1 MKKTRFMTVTMLA
14 ASMLVLNAC
23 GSGKA
28 DAVTTAA
35 VTSAAEETTTASE
48 ETTTVAETSAA
59 EETTTVAEETT
70 VAAEESKDEKESA
83 EAESKDEKAV
93 KDETKADEKNA
104 KADEKTEAA
113 AQDAKAEETTA
124 AETKA
129 ASTGATPADIYSKLT
144 SYLPSMVS
152 FDDSYIS
159 NYYGIDA
166 SQLDGYVFAAAEDV
180 TQADTVVILK
190 AKDASSVSTL
200 SSQLAT
206 VKQQKEAEL
215 QDYNPTAYQVAAAGY
230 VKTSGNYVYLIMSNN
245 ASAIDQVI
253 SANVG

>member
-1 MKKTRFMTVTMLA
+1 MKKMKLCTLAILA
-14 ASMLVLNAC
+14 ASTLMLTSC
-23 GSGKA
+23 GSGNA
-28 DAVTTAA
+28 EAVTTAA
-35 VTSAAEETTTASE
+35 ATTAEETATAAEESTT
-48 ETTTVAETSAA
+48 AA

-70 VAAEESKDEKESA
+70 AA
-83 EAESKDEKAV
+83 
-93 KDETKADEKNA
+93 
-104 KADEKTEAA
+104 
-113 AQDAKAEETTA
+113 AEETTA
-124 AETKA
+124 ATEESTTEKESSEAAKDEKDASAASEKAEAKASEAPATTAAEAKA
-129 ASTGATPADIYSKLT
+129 AATGAAPSDIYSKVT
-144 SYLPSMVS
+144 SYLPSMVN
-152 FDDSYIS
+152 FDANYIS

-190 AKDASSVSTL
+190 AKDASQVSTL

-230 VKTSGNYVYLIMSNN
+230 VKTSGNYVYLIMSSN

>member
-1 MKKTRFMTVTMLA
+1 MTVAMLA

-23 GSGKA
+23 GSGNA
-28 DAVTTAA
+28 EAVTTAA
-35 VTSAAEETTTASE
+35 VTSAAAETTTATEETTTA
-48 ETTTVAETSAA
+48 AE
-59 EETTTVAEETT
+59 TTVAEETT
-70 VAAEESKDEKESA
+70 TAAEETTAAAEESKDEKESA
-83 EAESKDEKAV
+83 EAESKGEKAV
-93 KDETKADEKNA
+93 KDETKADEKN
-104 KADEKTEAA
+104 EAA

-129 ASTGATPADIYSKLT
+129 ASTGAAPADIYSKVT

-166 SQLDGYVFAAAEDV
+166 SQLDGYVLAAAEDV

>member
-1 MKKTRFMTVTMLA
+1 MKKTRFMTVAMLA

-23 GSGKA
+23 GSGNA
-28 DAVTTAA
+28 EAVTTAA
-35 VTSAAEETTTASE
+35 VTSATEETTTAAEETSTAAETNAAEETTTA
-48 ETTTVAETSAA
+48 A
-59 EETTTVAEETT
+59 EETTA
-70 VAAEESKDEKESA
+70 AAEESKDEKESA

-93 KDETKADEKNA
+93 KDETKADEKN
-104 KADEKTEAA
+104 EAA

-129 ASTGATPADIYSKLT
+129 ASTGAAPADIYSKLT

-190 AKDASSVSTL
+190 AKDAASVSTL

-215 QDYNPTAYQVAAAGY
+215 QDYNPTAYQVAAAGF
-230 VKTSGNYVYLIMSNN
+230 VKTSGNYVYLIMSGN
-245 ASAIDQVI
+245 AAQIDQVI
-253 SANVG
+253 SANVS

>member
-1 MKKTRFMTVTMLA
+1 MKKRFMTVAMLA

-23 GSGKA
+23 GSGNA
-28 DAVTTAA
+28 EAVTTAA
-35 VTSAAEETTTASE
+35 VTSAAAENTTATEETTTA
-48 ETTTVAETSAA
+48 AE
-59 EETTTVAEETT
+59 TTVAEETT
-70 VAAEESKDEKESA
+70 TAAEETTAAAEESKDEKESA

-93 KDETKADEKNA
+93 KEE
-104 KADEKTEAA
+104 EKTEAET
-113 AQDAKAEETTA
+113 KAEETTA

-129 ASTGATPADIYSKLT
+129 ASTGAAPADIYSKVT

>member
-1 MKKTRFMTVTMLA
+1 MKKRFMTVAMLA

-23 GSGKA
+23 GSGNA
-28 DAVTTAA
+28 EAVTTAA
-35 VTSAAEETTTASE
+35 VTSAAAETTTATEETTTA
-48 ETTTVAETSAA
+48 AE
-59 EETTTVAEETT
+59 TTVAEETT
-70 VAAEESKDEKESA
+70 TAAEETTAAAEESKDEKESA
-83 EAESKDEKAV
+83 EAESKDENAV
-93 KDETKADEKNA
+93 KDETKADEKN
-104 KADEKTEAA
+104 EAA

-129 ASTGATPADIYSKLT
+129 ASTGAAPADIYSKVT

>member
-1 MKKTRFMTVTMLA
+1 MKKRFMTVAMLA

-23 GSGKA
+23 GSSNA
-28 DAVTTAA
+28 EAVTTAA
-35 VTSAAEETTTASE
+35 VTSAAEETTTAAE
-48 ETTTVAETSAA
+48 ETTTAA
-59 EETTTVAEETT
+59 ETTVAEETT
-70 VAAEESKDEKESA
+70 TAAEETTAAAEESKDEKESA

-93 KDETKADEKNA
+93 KDETKAE
-104 KADEKTEAA
+104 EKTEAET
-113 AQDAKAEETTA
+113 KAEETTA

-129 ASTGATPADIYSKLT
+129 ASNGAAPADIYSKVT

>member
-1 MKKTRFMTVTMLA
+1 MKKRFMTVAMLA

-23 GSGKA
+23 GSGNA
-28 DAVTTAA
+28 EAVTTAA
-35 VTSAAEETTTASE
+35 VTSAAAETTT
-48 ETTTVAETSAA
+48 AA
-59 EETTTVAEETT
+59 EETTTVAETTAAEETT
-70 VAAEESKDEKESA
+70 TAAEETTAAAEESKESAEAESKDEKESA
-83 EAESKDEKAV
+83 EAETKDEKAV
-93 KDETKADEKNA
+93 KDETKAE
-104 KADEKTEAA
+104 EKTEAET
-113 AQDAKAEETTA
+113 KAEETTA

-129 ASTGATPADIYSKLT
+129 ASTGAAPADIYSKVT

-190 AKDASSVSTL
+190 AKDTASVSTL

>member
-1 MKKTRFMTVTMLA
+1 MKKTRFITVAMLA

-23 GSGKA
+23 GSGAA

-35 VTSAAEETTTASE
+35 VTSAAAETTT
-48 ETTTVAETSAA
+48 AA
-59 EETTTVAEETT
+59 EETTTAAETTLAEETT
-70 VAAEESKDEKESA
+70 TAAEETTAAAEESKDAKESA

-93 KDETKADEKNA
+93 KDETKADEKN
-104 KADEKTEAA
+104 EAA
-113 AQDAKAEETTA
+113 AQDAKSEETTA

-129 ASTGATPADIYSKLT
+129 ASTGAAPADIYSKIT

-190 AKDASSVSTL
+190 AKDAASVSTL

-215 QDYNPTAYQVAAAGY
+215 QDYNPTAYQVAAAGF
-230 VKTSGNYVYLIMSNN
+230 VKTSGNYVYLIMSGN
-245 ASAIDQVI
+245 AAQIDQVI

>member
-1 MKKTRFMTVTMLA
+1 MKKTRFMTVAMLA

-23 GSGKA
+23 GSGNA
-28 DAVTTAA
+28 EAVTTAA
-35 VTSAAEETTTASE
+35 VTSAAEETTTAAE
-48 ETTTVAETSAA
+48 ETSTAAETSAA
-59 EETTTVAEETT
+59 EETTTAAEETT
-70 VAAEESKDEKESA
+70 AAAEESKDEKESA

-93 KDETKADEKNA
+93 KDETKADEKN
-104 KADEKTEAA
+104 EAA
-113 AQDAKAEETTA
+113 AQDAKSEETTA

-129 ASTGATPADIYSKLT
+129 ASTGAAPADIYSKLT

-190 AKDASSVSTL
+190 AKDAASVSTL

-215 QDYNPTAYQVAAAGY
+215 QDYNPTAYQVAAAGF
-230 VKTSGNYVYLIMSNN
+230 VKTSGNYVYLIMSGN
-245 ASAIDQVI
+245 AAQIDQVI

>member
-1 MKKTRFMTVTMLA
+1 MKKRFMTVAMLA

-23 GSGKA
+23 GSGNA
-28 DAVTTAA
+28 EAVTTAA
-35 VTSAAEETTTASE
+35 VTSAAAETTTATEETTTA
-48 ETTTVAETSAA
+48 AETAVA
-59 EETTTVAEETT
+59 EETTTAVEETT
-70 VAAEESKDEKESA
+70 AAAEESKDEKESA

-93 KDETKADEKNA
+93 KDETKADEKN
-104 KADEKTEAA
+104 EAA

-129 ASTGATPADIYSKLT
+129 ASTGAAPADIYSKLT

-215 QDYNPTAYQVAAAGY
+215 QDYNPTAYQVAAAGF

>member
-1 MKKTRFMTVTMLA
+1 MKKRFITVAMLA

-23 GSGKA
+23 GSGNA
-28 DAVTTAA
+28 EAVTTAA
-35 VTSAAEETTTASE
+35 VTSAAAETTTATEETTTAAETTIAEETTTASE
-48 ETTTVAETSAA
+48 ETTA
-59 EETTTVAEETT
+59 
-70 VAAEESKDEKESA
+70 AAEESKDEKESA

-93 KDETKADEKNA
+93 KDETKADEKN
-104 KADEKTEAA
+104 EAA
-113 AQDAKAEETTA
+113 AQDEKAEETTA

-129 ASTGATPADIYSKLT
+129 ASTGAAPADIYSKVT

-230 VKTSGNYVYLIMSNN
+230 VKTTGNYVYLIMSNN

>member
-1 MKKTRFMTVTMLA
+1 MKKKFMTVAMLA

-23 GSGKA
+23 GSGNA
-28 DAVTTAA
+28 EAVTTAA
-35 VTSAAEETTTASE
+35 VTSAAEEPTTAAE
-48 ETTTVAETSAA
+48 ETTTAMEETTSA

-70 VAAEESKDEKESA
+70 VAAEESKDEKESV

-93 KDETKADEKNA
+93 KDETKAE
-104 KADEKTEAA
+104 EKTEAA
-113 AQDAKAEETTA
+113 TKAEETTA

-129 ASTGATPADIYSKLT
+129 ASTGAAPADIYSKVT

-190 AKDASSVSTL
+190 AKDAASVSTL

>member
-1 MKKTRFMTVTMLA
+1 MKKRFMTVAMLA

-23 GSGKA
+23 GSGHA
-28 DAVTTAA
+28 EAVTTAA
-35 VTSAAEETTTASE
+35 VTSAAAETTTATEETTTA
-48 ETTTVAETSAA
+48 AETAVA
-59 EETTTVAEETT
+59 EETTTAVEETT
-70 VAAEESKDEKESA
+70 AAAEESKDEKESA

-93 KDETKADEKNA
+93 KDETKADEKN
-104 KADEKTEAA
+104 EAA

-124 AETKA
+124 TETKA
-129 ASTGATPADIYSKLT
+129 ASTGAAPADIYSKLT

-215 QDYNPTAYQVAAAGY
+215 QDYNPTAYQVAAAGF
-230 VKTSGNYVYLIMSNN
+230 VKTSGNYVYLIMSGN
-245 ASAIDQVI
+245 ASQIDQVI

>member
-1 MKKTRFMTVTMLA
+1 MKKRFMTVAMLA

-23 GSGKA
+23 GSGNA
-28 DAVTTAA
+28 EAVTTAA
-35 VTSAAEETTTASE
+35 VTSAAAETTTATEETTTA
-48 ETTTVAETSAA
+48 AETAVA
-59 EETTTVAEETT
+59 EETTTAVEETT
-70 VAAEESKDEKESA
+70 AAAEESKDEKESA

-93 KDETKADEKNA
+93 KDETKA
-104 KADEKTEAA
+104 
-113 AQDAKAEETTA
+113 EETTA

-129 ASTGATPADIYSKLT
+129 ASTGAAPADIYSKLT

>member
-1 MKKTRFMTVTMLA
+1 MKKTRFMTVAMLA

-23 GSGKA
+23 GSGNA
-28 DAVTTAA
+28 EAVTTAA
-35 VTSAAEETTTASE
+35 VTSAAAETTTAVE
-48 ETTTVAETSAA
+48 ETSTAAETSAA
-59 EETTTVAEETT
+59 EETTTAAEETT
-70 VAAEESKDEKESA
+70 AAAEESKDEKESA

-93 KDETKADEKNA
+93 KDETKADEKN
-104 KADEKTEAA
+104 EAA

-129 ASTGATPADIYSKLT
+129 ASTGAAPADIYSKLT

-190 AKDASSVSTL
+190 AKDAASVSTL

-215 QDYNPTAYQVAAAGY
+215 QDYNPTAYQVAAAGF
-230 VKTSGNYVYLIMSNN
+230 VKTSGNYVYLIMSGN
-245 ASAIDQVI
+245 ASQIDQVI

>member
-1 MKKTRFMTVTMLA
+1 MKKRFMTVAMLA

-23 GSGKA
+23 GSGNA
-28 DAVTTAA
+28 EAVTTAA
-35 VTSAAEETTTASE
+35 VTSAAEETTTAAE
-48 ETTTVAETSAA
+48 ETSTAAETSAA
-59 EETTTVAEETT
+59 EETTTAAEETT
-70 VAAEESKDEKESA
+70 VAAEESKDAKESA

-93 KDETKADEKNA
+93 KDETKADEKN
-104 KADEKTEAA
+104 EAA
-113 AQDAKAEETTA
+113 AQDAKSEETTA

-129 ASTGATPADIYSKLT
+129 ASTGAAPADIYSKLT

-190 AKDASSVSTL
+190 AKDAASVSTL

-215 QDYNPTAYQVAAAGY
+215 QDYNPTAYQVAAVGY

>member
-1 MKKTRFMTVTMLA
+1 MKKTRFMTVAMLA

-23 GSGKA
+23 GSGNA
-28 DAVTTAA
+28 EAVTTAA
-35 VTSAAEETTTASE
+35 VTTSAAAETTTATEETTTA
-48 ETTTVAETSAA
+48 AETSAA
-59 EETTTVAEETT
+59 EETTTAAEETT
-70 VAAEESKDEKESA
+70 AAAEESKDEKESA

-93 KDETKADEKNA
+93 KDETKADEKN
-104 KADEKTEAA
+104 EAA

-129 ASTGATPADIYSKLT
+129 ASTGAAPADIYSKLT

-159 NYYGIDA
+159 NYYGIDV

>member
-1 MKKTRFMTVTMLA
+1 MKKTRFMTVAMLA

-23 GSGKA
+23 GSGNA
-28 DAVTTAA
+28 EAVTTAA
-35 VTSAAEETTTASE
+35 VTSAAAETTTATEETTTA
-48 ETTTVAETSAA
+48 AE
-59 EETTTVAEETT
+59 TTVAEETMT
-70 VAAEESKDEKESA
+70 AAEETTAAAEESKDEKESA
-83 EAESKDEKAV
+83 KAESKDEKAV
-93 KDETKADEKNA
+93 KDETKADEKN
-104 KADEKTEAA
+104 EAA

-129 ASTGATPADIYSKLT
+129 ASTGAAPADIYSKLT

-190 AKDASSVSTL
+190 AKDVASVSTL

>member
-1 MKKTRFMTVTMLA
+1 MKKRFMTVAMLA

-23 GSGKA
+23 GSGNA
-28 DAVTTAA
+28 EAVTTAA
-35 VTSAAEETTTASE
+35 VTSAAEETTTAAE
-48 ETTTVAETSAA
+48 ETTTAAETSAA
-59 EETTTVAEETT
+59 EETTTAAEETT
-70 VAAEESKDEKESA
+70 AAAEESKDEKESA
-83 EAESKDEKAV
+83 EAESKDEKSV
-93 KDETKADEKNA
+93 KDETKAE
-104 KADEKTEAA
+104 EKTEAA
-113 AQDAKAEETTA
+113 TKAEETTA

-129 ASTGATPADIYSKLT
+129 TSTGAAPADIYSKVT

-190 AKDASSVSTL
+190 AKDAASVSTL

>member
-1 MKKTRFMTVTMLA
+1 MKKTRFMTVAMLA

-23 GSGKA
+23 GSGNA
-28 DAVTTAA
+28 EAVTTAA
-35 VTSAAEETTTASE
+35 VTSEAAETTTAAEETTTA
-48 ETTTVAETSAA
+48 AE
-59 EETTTVAEETT
+59 TTVAEETT
-70 VAAEESKDEKESA
+70 TAAEETTAAAEESKDEKESA
-83 EAESKDEKAV
+83 EAESKAEKAV
-93 KDETKADEKNA
+93 KEETKAE
-104 KADEKTEAA
+104 EKTEAET
-113 AQDAKAEETTA
+113 KAEETTA

-129 ASTGATPADIYSKLT
+129 SSTGAAPADIYSKVT

-190 AKDASSVSTL
+190 AKDTASVSTL

>member
-1 MKKTRFMTVTMLA
+1 MKKTRFMTVAMLA

-23 GSGKA
+23 GSGNA
-28 DAVTTAA
+28 EAVTTAA
-35 VTSAAEETTTASE
+35 VTTSAAAETTTATEETTTA
-48 ETTTVAETSAA
+48 AETSAA
-59 EETTTVAEETT
+59 EETTTAAEETT
-70 VAAEESKDEKESA
+70 AAAEESKDEKESA

-93 KDETKADEKNA
+93 KDETKADEKN
-104 KADEKTEAA
+104 EAA

-129 ASTGATPADIYSKLT
+129 ASTGAAPADIYSKLT

-190 AKDASSVSTL
+190 AKDVASVSTL

>member
-1 MKKTRFMTVTMLA
+1 MKKRFMTVAMLA

-23 GSGKA
+23 GSGNA
-28 DAVTTAA
+28 EAVTTAA
-35 VTSAAEETTTASE
+35 VTSAAAETTTATEETTTA
-48 ETTTVAETSAA
+48 AETAVA
-59 EETTTVAEETT
+59 EETTTAVEETT
-70 VAAEESKDEKESA
+70 AAAEESKDEKESA
-83 EAESKDEKAV
+83 EAESKDEKESAEAESTDEKAV
-93 KDETKADEKNA
+93 KDET
-104 KADEKTEAA
+104 
-113 AQDAKAEETTA
+113 KAEETTA

-129 ASTGATPADIYSKLT
+129 ASTGAAPADIYSKIT

>member
-1 MKKTRFMTVTMLA
+1 MKKRFMTVAMLA

-23 GSGKA
+23 GSGNA
-28 DAVTTAA
+28 EAVTTAA
-35 VTSAAEETTTASE
+35 VTSAAAETTTAVEETTTA
-48 ETTTVAETSAA
+48 AE
-59 EETTTVAEETT
+59 TTVAEETT
-70 VAAEESKDEKESA
+70 TAAEETTAAAEESKDEKESA

-93 KDETKADEKNA
+93 KDETKAE
-104 KADEKTEAA
+104 EKTEAET
-113 AQDAKAEETTA
+113 KAEETTA
-124 AETKA
+124 TETKA
-129 ASTGATPADIYSKLT
+129 ASTGAAPADIYSKVT

-190 AKDASSVSTL
+190 AKDSSSVSTL

>member
-1 MKKTRFMTVTMLA
+1 MKKTRFMTVAMLA

-23 GSGKA
+23 GSGAA

-35 VTSAAEETTTASE
+35 VTSAAAETTTATEETTTA
-48 ETTTVAETSAA
+48 AE
-59 EETTTVAEETT
+59 TTVAEETT
-70 VAAEESKDEKESA
+70 TAAEETTAAAEESKDEKESA

-93 KDETKADEKNA
+93 KDETKADEKN
-104 KADEKTEAA
+104 EAA

-129 ASTGATPADIYSKLT
+129 ASTGAAPADIYSKLT

-190 AKDASSVSTL
+190 AKDAASVSTL

>member
-1 MKKTRFMTVTMLA
+1 MKKRFMTVAMLA

-23 GSGKA
+23 GSGNA
-28 DAVTTAA
+28 EAVTTAA
-35 VTSAAEETTTASE
+35 VTSAAEETTTAAE
-48 ETTTVAETSAA
+48 ETTTAAETTAA
-59 EETTTVAEETT
+59 EETTATAEETT
-70 VAAEESKDEKESA
+70 AAEESKDEKESA

-93 KDETKADEKNA
+93 KDETKAE
-104 KADEKTEAA
+104 EKTEAA
-113 AQDAKAEETTA
+113 TKAEETTA

-129 ASTGATPADIYSKLT
+129 ASTGAAPADIYSKVT

-190 AKDASSVSTL
+190 AKDAASVSTL

>member
-1 MKKTRFMTVTMLA
+1 MKKRFMTVAMLA

-23 GSGKA
+23 GSGNA
-28 DAVTTAA
+28 EAVTTAA
-35 VTSAAEETTTASE
+35 VTSAAAETTTATEETTTA
-48 ETTTVAETSAA
+48 AE
-59 EETTTVAEETT
+59 TTVAEETT
-70 VAAEESKDEKESA
+70 TAAEETTAAAEESKDEKESA
-83 EAESKDEKAV
+83 EAESKGEKAV
-93 KDETKADEKNA
+93 KDETKADEKN
-104 KADEKTEAA
+104 EAA

-124 AETKA
+124 AETKG
-129 ASTGATPADIYSKLT
+129 ASTGAAPADIYSKLT

-190 AKDASSVSTL
+190 AKDAASVSTL

-215 QDYNPTAYQVAAAGY
+215 QDYNPTAYQVAAAGF

>member
-1 MKKTRFMTVTMLA
+1 MKKRFMTVAMLA

-23 GSGKA
+23 GSGNA
-28 DAVTTAA
+28 EAVTTAA
-35 VTSAAEETTTASE
+35 VTSAAAETTTATEETTTAAETAVAE
-48 ETTTVAETSAA
+48 ETTTAA
-59 EETTTVAEETT
+59 EETTA
-70 VAAEESKDEKESA
+70 AAEESKDEKESA
-83 EAESKDEKAV
+83 EAESKGEKAV
-93 KDETKADEKNA
+93 KDETKADEKN
-104 KADEKTEAA
+104 EAA

-129 ASTGATPADIYSKLT
+129 ASTGAAPADIYSKLT

-190 AKDASSVSTL
+190 AKDAASVSTL

-215 QDYNPTAYQVAAAGY
+215 QDYNPTAYQVAAAGF
-230 VKTSGNYVYLIMSNN
+230 VKTSGNYVYLIMSGN
-245 ASAIDQVI
+245 ASQIDQVI

>member
-1 MKKTRFMTVTMLA
+1 MKKTRFITVAMLA

-23 GSGKA
+23 GSGNA
-28 DAVTTAA
+28 EAVTTAA
-35 VTSAAEETTTASE
+35 VTSAAAETTTATEETTTA
-48 ETTTVAETSAA
+48 AE
-59 EETTTVAEETT
+59 TTVAEETT
-70 VAAEESKDEKESA
+70 TAAEETTAAAEESKDEKESA

-93 KDETKADEKNA
+93 KDETKADEKN
-104 KADEKTEAA
+104 EAA

-129 ASTGATPADIYSKLT
+129 ASTGAAPADIYSKLT

-190 AKDASSVSTL
+190 AKDAASVSTL

-215 QDYNPTAYQVAAAGY
+215 QDYNPTAYQVATAGF
-230 VKTSGNYVYLIMSNN
+230 VKTSGNYVYLIMSGN
-245 ASAIDQVI
+245 ASQIDQVI

>member
-1 MKKTRFMTVTMLA
+1 MKKTRFITVAMLA
-14 ASMLVLNAC
+14 TSMLVLNAC
-23 GSGKA
+23 GSGNA
-28 DAVTTAA
+28 EAVTTAA
-35 VTSAAEETTTASE
+35 VTSAAAETTTATEETTTA
-48 ETTTVAETSAA
+48 AE
-59 EETTTVAEETT
+59 TTVAEETT
-70 VAAEESKDEKESA
+70 TAAEETTAAAEESKDAKESA

-93 KDETKADEKNA
+93 KDETKAE
-104 KADEKTEAA
+104 EKTEAET
-113 AQDAKAEETTA
+113 KAEETTA

-129 ASTGATPADIYSKLT
+129 ASTGAAPADIYSKLT

-230 VKTSGNYVYLIMSNN
+230 VKTSGNYVYLIMSNS

>member
-1 MKKTRFMTVTMLA
+1 MKKRFMTVAMLA

-23 GSGKA
+23 GSGNA
-28 DAVTTAA
+28 EAVTTAA
-35 VTSAAEETTTASE
+35 VTSAAAETTTATEETTTA
-48 ETTTVAETSAA
+48 AE
-59 EETTTVAEETT
+59 TTVAEETT
-70 VAAEESKDEKESA
+70 TAAEETTAAAEESKDEKESA

-93 KDETKADEKNA
+93 KDETKADEKN
-104 KADEKTEAA
+104 EAA

-129 ASTGATPADIYSKLT
+129 ASTGAAPADIYSKLT
-144 SYLPSMVS
+144 SYLPTMVS

-180 TQADTVVILK
+180 TKADTVVILK

-215 QDYNPTAYQVAAAGY
+215 QDYNPTAYQVAAAGF
-230 VKTSGNYVYLIMSNN
+230 VKTSGNYVYLIMSGN
-245 ASAIDQVI
+245 ASQIDQVI
-253 SANVG
+253 SANAG

>member
-1 MKKTRFMTVTMLA
+1 MKKTRFMTVAMLA

-23 GSGKA
+23 GSGNA
-28 DAVTTAA
+28 EAVTTAA
-35 VTSAAEETTTASE
+35 VTSAAAETTTATEETTTA
-48 ETTTVAETSAA
+48 AE
-59 EETTTVAEETT
+59 TTVAEETT
-70 VAAEESKDEKESA
+70 TAAEETTAAAEESKDEKESA

-93 KDETKADEKNA
+93 KDETKADEKN
-104 KADEKTEAA
+104 EAA

-129 ASTGATPADIYSKLT
+129 ASTGAAPADIYSKVT

>member
-1 MKKTRFMTVTMLA
+1 MKKTRFMTVAMLA

-23 GSGKA
+23 GSGNA
-28 DAVTTAA
+28 EAVTTAA
-35 VTSAAEETTTASE
+35 VTSAAEETTTAAE
-48 ETTTVAETSAA
+48 ETSTAAETSAA
-59 EETTTVAEETT
+59 EETTTAAEETT
-70 VAAEESKDEKESA
+70 AAAEESKDEKESA

-93 KDETKADEKNA
+93 KDETKADEKN
-104 KADEKTEAA
+104 EAA

-129 ASTGATPADIYSKLT
+129 ASTGAAPADIYSKLT

-190 AKDASSVSTL
+190 AKDAASVSTL

-215 QDYNPTAYQVAAAGY
+215 QDYNPTAYQVAAAGF
-230 VKTSGNYVYLIMSNN
+230 VKTSGNYVYLIMSGN
-245 ASAIDQVI
+245 AAQIDQVI

>member
-1 MKKTRFMTVTMLA
+1 MKKRFITVAMLA

-23 GSGKA
+23 GSGA
-28 DAVTTAA
+28 AEAVTTAA
-35 VTSAAEETTTASE
+35 VTSAAAKTTTATEETTTAAETTIAE
-48 ETTTVAETSAA
+48 ETTTAA
-59 EETTTVAEETT
+59 EETTA
-70 VAAEESKDEKESA
+70 AAEESKDEKESA
-83 EAESKDEKAV
+83 EAESKAEKAV
-93 KDETKADEKNA
+93 KDETKADEKN
-104 KADEKTEAA
+104 EAA

-129 ASTGATPADIYSKLT
+129 ASTGAAPADIYSKVT

-190 AKDASSVSTL
+190 AKNASSVSTL

>member
-1 MKKTRFMTVTMLA
+1 MKKRFMTVAMLA

-23 GSGKA
+23 GSGNA
-28 DAVTTAA
+28 EAVTTAA
-35 VTSAAEETTTASE
+35 VTSEAAETTTAAEETTTA
-48 ETTTVAETSAA
+48 AE
-59 EETTTVAEETT
+59 TTVAEETT
-70 VAAEESKDEKESA
+70 TAAEETTAAAEESKDEKESA

-93 KDETKADEKNA
+93 KEETKAE
-104 KADEKTEAA
+104 EKTEAET
-113 AQDAKAEETTA
+113 KAEETAA
-124 AETKA
+124 AEKKA
-129 ASTGATPADIYSKLT
+129 AATGAAPADIYSKVT

-190 AKDASSVSTL
+190 AKDAASVSTL

>member
-1 MKKTRFMTVTMLA
+1 MKKRLMTVAMLA

-23 GSGKA
+23 GSGNA
-28 DAVTTAA
+28 EAVTTAA
-35 VTSAAEETTTASE
+35 VTSAAAETTTATEETTTA
-48 ETTTVAETSAA
+48 AETAVA
-59 EETTTVAEETT
+59 EETTTAVEETT
-70 VAAEESKDEKESA
+70 AAAEESKDEKESA

-93 KDETKADEKNA
+93 KDETKADEKN
-104 KADEKTEAA
+104 EAA

-129 ASTGATPADIYSKLT
+129 ASTGAAPADIYSKLT

-215 QDYNPTAYQVAAAGY
+215 QDYNPTAYQVAAAGF

>member
-1 MKKTRFMTVTMLA
+1 MKKTRFITVAMLA

-23 GSGKA
+23 GSGNA
-28 DAVTTAA
+28 EAVTTAA
-35 VTSAAEETTTASE
+35 VTSAAAETTTATEETTTAA
-48 ETTTVAETSAA
+48 ETTVA
-59 EETTTVAEETT
+59 EETTTAAEETT

-83 EAESKDEKAV
+83 EAESKGEKAV
-93 KDETKADEKNA
+93 KDETKADEKN
-104 KADEKTEAA
+104 EAA

-129 ASTGATPADIYSKLT
+129 ASTGAAPADIYSKLT

-190 AKDASSVSTL
+190 AKDAASVSTL

-215 QDYNPTAYQVAAAGY
+215 QDYNPTAYQVAAAGF

>member
-1 MKKTRFMTVTMLA
+1 MKKMKLCTLAILA
-14 ASMLVLNAC
+14 ASTLMLTSC
-23 GSGKA
+23 GSGNA
-28 DAVTTAA
+28 EAVTTAA
-35 VTSAAEETTTASE
+35 ATTAEETATAAEESTT
-48 ETTTVAETSAA
+48 AA

-70 VAAEESKDEKESA
+70 AAAEESTAATEESTTEKESSEAAKDEKDASAASEKA
-83 EAESKDEKAV
+83 EAKAS
-93 KDETKADEKNA
+93 
-104 KADEKTEAA
+104 EAPA
-113 AQDAKAEETTA
+113 TTA

-129 ASTGATPADIYSKLT
+129 AATGAAPSDIYSKVT
-144 SYLPSMVS
+144 SYLPSMVN
-152 FDDSYIS
+152 FDANYIS

-190 AKDASSVSTL
+190 AKDASQVSTL

-230 VKTSGNYVYLIMSNN
+230 VKTSGNYVYLIMSSN

>member
-1 MKKTRFMTVTMLA
+1 MKKRFMTVAMLA

-23 GSGKA
+23 GSGNA
-28 DAVTTAA
+28 EAVTTAA
-35 VTSAAEETTTASE
+35 VTSAAAETTTATE
-48 ETTTVAETSAA
+48 GTTTAA
-59 EETTTVAEETT
+59 ETTVAEETT
-70 VAAEESKDEKESA
+70 IGAEETTAAAEESKDEKESA

-93 KDETKADEKNA
+93 KDETKADEKN
-104 KADEKTEAA
+104 EAA

-129 ASTGATPADIYSKLT
+129 ASTGAAPADIYSKLT